1 MKTNRLALLT
11 TLLLLPLIVTC
22 TILTRFHDGPIGQLP
37 GGRLISGQVA
47 DFTTVDLG
55 LLRNLSEI
63 ELQLE
68 EPSSSR
74 ITWVVVD
81 NEDVYVPSGFMNW
94 QVWIRWPYL
103 AQRDGRAIVRISGR
117 RYFVQLDRVT
127 DTLLLTRLLRHRERK
142 YNLSRQASNFD
153 RIWFFRLSPRF

>member
-1 MKTNRLALLT
+1 MVRYSFLFGCFFIDGIAAIAILA
-11 TLLLLPLIVTC
+11 
-22 TILTRFHDGPIGQLP
+22 RFHDGPIGPLP
-37 GGRLISGQVA
+37 GRRLISGQVA

-103 AQRDGRAIVRISGR
+103 AQRDGRAVVRISGR
-117 RYFVQLDRVT
+117 RYFVQLERVT

-142 YNLSRQASNFD
+142 YNLSRKASNFD

>member
-1 MKTNRLALLT
+1 MVRYSFLFVCFFVGGIAA
-11 TLLLLPLIVTC
+11 IA
-22 TILTRFHDGPIGQLP
+22 ILTRFHDGPIGQLP

-142 YNLSRQASNFD
+142 YNLPRQASNFD